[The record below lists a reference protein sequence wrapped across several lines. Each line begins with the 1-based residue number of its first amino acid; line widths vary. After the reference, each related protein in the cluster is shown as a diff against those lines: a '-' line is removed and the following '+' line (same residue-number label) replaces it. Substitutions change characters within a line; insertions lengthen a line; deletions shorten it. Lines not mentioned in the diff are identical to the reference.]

1 MRRET
6 HSPAMGLRRSSNGGA
21 ALGKVL
27 GKKLDGDWVQGVQGA
42 LKGGGDDPRRAS
54 RGDCGA
60 GAALR
65 GKRIALTALRDP
77 GARRVASRRR
87 GEHCAVGWW
96 ARRGR
101 TVHEAA
107 GRAALRF
114 SGQRSSGRKKGKEGE
129 GTDSWGRLVSEGRG
143 TRAGRRGLRG
153 SWAGSVGAGRRAREL
168 GRLGRSGVRERAG

>member
-1 MRRET
+1 MAGRRWARFWGKIGVGIGFREVRET
-6 HSPAMGLRRSSNGGA
+6 
-21 ALGKVL
+21 
-27 GKKLDGDWVQGVQGA
+27 

-65 GKRIALTALRDP
+65 GKQIALTALRDP

-114 SGQRSSGRKKGKEGE
+114 SGQRSSGRKKGMEGE
-129 GTDSWGRLVSEGRG
+129 G
-143 TRAGRRGLRG
+143 
-153 SWAGSVGAGRRAREL
+153 
-168 GRLGRSGVRERAG
+168 